1 MSGVINGVNKKYS
14 DSPIQESFRDMY
26 RVAVHID
33 NESIIWIDTR
43 KKEYEIIDI
52 KSDKYWANKAF
63 KLIKKQLGLKSEQ
76 AEQST
81 DE

>member
-1 MSGVINGVNKKYS
+1 MFLNEGSH
-14 DSPIQESFRDMY
+14 DSEGQQVEVA
-26 RVAVHID
+26 VAVHID

-63 KLIKKQLGLKSEQ
+63 KLIKKQLDLKSER
-76 AEQST
+76 AEHST
-81 DE
+81 YE